1 MQRAMAAAQNKFPW
15 LLLVA
20 SVAAFFAGLPVLA
33 SAIREL
39 EPGRNKP
46 PDQVAGPEVPKEGAF
61 ITAHCPE
68 PCRLGSYVKLVVGRT
83 DKPSYLYAYA
93 EDEALHRV
101 WYYPTQSGTLPLIDP
116 HADIV
121 VLSEAIKLSDE
132 HKVGRE
138 WTLHLYLL
146 QEPTERGAPIK
157 DPIASKALKLVLGE
171 GR

>member
-15 LLLVA
+15 LLIVV
-20 SVAAFFAGLPVLA
+20 SVTAFALGIPVLA
-33 SAIREL
+33 SAIREI

-46 PDQVAGPEVPKEGAF
+46 PEQVAGPEVPKEGPF

-83 DKPSYLYAYA
+83 AKPTYLYAFA
-93 EDEALHRV
+93 EDEAKHRV
-101 WYYPTQSGTLPLIDP
+101 WYYPTASGVQPLVEP

-121 VLSEAIKLSDE
+121 VLSEALKLSDE

-146 QEPTERGAPIK
+146 AEPVARVGAIK
-157 DPIASKALKLVLGE
+157 DPIASKELKLVLGE